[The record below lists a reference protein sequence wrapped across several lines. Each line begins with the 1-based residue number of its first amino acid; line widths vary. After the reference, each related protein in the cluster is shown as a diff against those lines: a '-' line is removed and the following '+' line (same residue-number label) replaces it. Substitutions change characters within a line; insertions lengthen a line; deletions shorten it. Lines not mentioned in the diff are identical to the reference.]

1 MINDEE
7 IEQCIKCMKDNI
19 HMSYENDII
28 IDFTAKE
35 GNFVDKTQNLVRMS
49 LFYDE
54 NPTHPLVQKMNF
66 LDLDFDKFNKT
77 YLSGLWFDDIHVIG
91 KPHTDNIHECI
102 EIACNF
108 AQTISFI
115 LPKNK
120 FKYTFPSSFKC
131 LFKTNLDKLND
142 FEIWIKTD
150 Y

>member
-1 MINDEE
+1 MINDNE
-7 IEQCIKCMKDNI
+7 IEKCVKCMKDNI

-35 GNFVDKTQNLVRMS
+35 GKFVDKTQNLVRMS

-54 NPTHPLVQKMNF
+54 NPTHPLVQKINF

-77 YLSGLWFDDIHVIG
+77 FLSGLWFDDIHVIG
-91 KPHTDNIHECI
+91 KPDADNIQECI

-120 FKYTFPSSFKC
+120 FKYTFTSRFKC
-131 LFKTNLDKLND
+131 LFNTNLDELND